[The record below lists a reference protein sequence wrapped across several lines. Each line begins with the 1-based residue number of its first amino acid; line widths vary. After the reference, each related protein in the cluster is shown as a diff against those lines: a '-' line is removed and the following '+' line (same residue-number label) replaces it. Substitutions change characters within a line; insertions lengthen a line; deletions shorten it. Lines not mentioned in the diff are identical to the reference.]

1 MHERGVDAPLE
12 QKGNVIA
19 QKSKERAVCDLL
31 FSVSRLPSFLSVCV
45 SLCARAGE
53 CECVK
58 RESQTK
64 FFP

>member
-53 CECVK
+53 CVV
-58 RESQTK
+58 
-64 FFP
+64 